1 MELHNFESLKQ
12 EKKESKP
19 SYEELMKR
27 WTFFKDQ
34 IIQEQKKDPAERD
47 MDLMRSYGKQKMDV
61 EKLLTESMKESEDKE
76 IENLP
81 RKEETFFKKSA

>member
-1 MELHNFESLKQ
+1 MEIHKFEIPKQ
-12 EKKESKP
+12 EKESEP
-19 SYEELMKR
+19 TYEELMKR